1 VPGSALCDDGDMI
14 RSAVSFGSA
23 LAGGAIRRA
32 GDAALGLLDVTLAS
46 RVAAEAVDRAVA
58 SGLVDRAIE
67 RALDEGIVER
77 AVDRVFD
84 EGRVVDEAVTRLIES
99 EDLWILVNVI
109 AQSPAVTDAI
119 ARQSVGFADQVAGGV
134 RKASRQADSRLEQ
147 AARRALRRPP
157 RPVSPEQPA

>member
-1 VPGSALCDDGDMI
+1 MCGGALCDHGGMI
-14 RSAVSFGSA
+14 RSAVSVGAA
-23 LAGGAIRRA
+23 LAGGVVRRT
-32 GDAALGLLDVTLAS
+32 GDAALAVLDATLAS
-46 RVAAEAVDRAVA
+46 SIAQEAVDRAIA
-58 SGLVDRAIE
+58 SGLVERAIE

-84 EGRVVDEAVTRLIES
+84 ERRVIDEAVTRLIES
-99 EDLWILVNVI
+99 EDLWVLVNVI

-134 RKASRQADSRLEQ
+134 RKASRQADARLEH

-157 RPVSPEQPA
+157 RSAPEQSA

>member
-1 VPGSALCDDGDMI
+1 MRRGALCDDDDMI
-14 RSAVSFGSA
+14 RSAVSLGTALVSGAVRRTGEAA
-23 LAGGAIRRA
+23 LAVF
-32 GDAALGLLDVTLAS
+32 DATLAS
-46 RVAAEAVDRAVA
+46 SIAAEAVDRAIA
-58 SGLVDRAIE
+58 SGLVDRAID

-77 AVDRVFD
+77 AVDRIFD
-84 EGRVVDEAVTRLIES
+84 ERRVIDEAVTRLIES

-134 RKASRQADSRLEQ
+134 RKASRQADSRLEN

-157 RPVSPEQPA
+157 RPAPEPPA